1 MKKLF
6 LLSALGAIGAF
17 SASAQLAIGTS
28 MLRNDFMPKAKF
40 EASKMADGTIT
51 STADPIPNGK
61 TTAGG
66 SRWYSYTEYCALL
79 DVAFVNNGSSPYLW
93 NKGDGMG
100 IYAAAGGG
108 VVADTIQFASYGMTF
123 DPVFGVTGTKPTLSG
138 FNEPTVYPKGSIVV
152 RRTDAYVIDSVVAYG
167 FYGRNNTRT
176 APVDTLRFTIVY
188 GDGSSTSDMGSYY
201 FAGMTSSYGYDTV
214 RFLGIMHDTVKN
226 TARGTTLVKKDIYLT
241 TAKLT
246 DTILGGGHAFKIPVG
261 LNVPAGNVVGIA
273 VTFITGDTYT
283 PYVDTIFYGSARSSN
298 PFGRGMVRPS
308 FFEQTAGGFPKYYPN
323 YYNVGFVKFLPES
336 ASWSGDYVPS
346 YAYTAPFTLEI
357 PNIDVKVSCATCN
370 TIQELAIT
378 DAAIL
383 DKVGAYPN
391 PSNTELNVPFTLL
404 EKANVTVSLTNMVGQ
419 VVATENMGSLN
430 AGQKATATFN
440 TSNLAAGIYLY
451 TVEANGQRVT
461 NRFTVAHY

>member
-1 MKKLF
+1 M
-6 LLSALGAIGAF
+6 SA
-17 SASAQLAIGTS
+17 
-28 MLRNDFMPKAKF
+28 
-40 EASKMADGTIT
+40 
-51 STADPIPNGK
+51 
-61 TTAGG
+61 
-66 SRWYSYTEYCALL
+66 
-79 DVAFVNNGSSPYLW
+79 
-93 NKGDGMG
+93 
-100 IYAAAGGG
+100 
-108 VVADTIQFASYGMTF
+108 
-123 DPVFGVTGTKPTLSG
+123 
-138 FNEPTVYPKGSIVV
+138 
-152 RRTDAYVIDSVVAYG
+152 
-167 FYGRNNTRT
+167 
-176 APVDTLRFTIVY
+176 
-188 GDGSSTSDMGSYY
+188 YY
-201 FAGMTSSYGYDTV
+201 FPGMTSSFGCDTV
-214 RFLGIMHDTVKN
+214 RYLGIMHDTVKN

-246 DTILGGGHAFKIPVG
+246 DTIPGGGHAFKIPVG

-308 FFEQTAGGFPKYYPN
+308 FFEQTVGGFPKYYCSPT
-323 YYNVGFVKFLPES
+323 YYNTGFVKFLPES

-404 EKANVTVSLTNMVGQ
+404 EKANVTVSLSNLVGQ
-419 VVATENMGSLN
+419 VIATKNMGSLH

-440 TSNLAAGIYLY
+440 TGNLAAGIYLY
-451 TVEANGQRVT
+451 TVEADGQRVT
-461 NRFTVAHY
+461 NRFTVAH

>member
-40 EASKMADGTIT
+40 EASKTADGTIT

-61 TTAGG
+61 TTVGG
-66 SRWYSYTEYCALL
+66 SRWYSYTDYCALL
-79 DVAFVNNGSSPYLW
+79 DAAFVNNGSSPYLW
-93 NKGDGMG
+93 NKGNGMG
-100 IYAAAGGG
+100 IYSTTGGG
-108 VVADTIQFASYGMTF
+108 LIADTIQLSSYAMSF
-123 DPVFGVTGTKPTLSG
+123 DPAFGQTGTKPTLSG

-152 RRTDAYVIDSVVAYG
+152 RRTNAYVIDSVIAYG

-176 APVDTLRFTIVY
+176 APVDTLRFSIVY
-188 GDGSSTSDMGSYY
+188 GGAAAGSDMPVFY
-201 FAGMTSSYGYDTV
+201 FTGMTSSFGSDTV
-214 RFLGIMHDTVKN
+214 RFAAIKYDKVNNIAKG
-226 TARGTTLVKKDIYLT
+226 ATLVKKDIYLT

-246 DTILGGGHAFKIPVG
+246 DTIPGGGHAFKIPVG

-323 YYNVGFVKFLPES
+323 FYNVGFIKNLPES
-336 ASWSGDYVPS
+336 ASWDSLYVPS
-346 YAYTAPFTLEI
+346 YAYTAPLTLEI

-370 TIQELAIT
+370 TIQELSIT

-419 VVATENMGSLN
+419 VIATENMGSLN

-440 TSNLAAGIYLY
+440 TGNLAAGIYLY

-461 NRFTVAHY
+461 NRFTVAH